1 MGSLCAQPDGGA
13 ARSSSNSSSSSDV
26 LSSEKRDALGGE
38 LMGDGASSEAG
49 CSLVSACACVCVCER
64 EWYVRVRGGRI
75 RLLPP
80 FLR

>member
-13 ARSSSNSSSSSDV
+13 ARSSSSSSSGV

-49 CSLVSACACVCVCER
+49 CSLVSACVCVCV
-64 EWYVRVRGGRI
+64 
-75 RLLPP
+75 
-80 FLR
+80 